1 MALTV
6 FQEAVLIE
14 TTNSKNKLGQGNKVC
29 YRNLIIDQLLF
40 LLEAN
45 KTQYIFARLADIG
58 TLVD

>member
-40 LLEAN
+40 LWKLIKRN
-45 KTQYIFARLADIG
+45 IFLQDLAILAD
-58 TLVD
+58 

>member
-14 TTNSKNKLGQGNKVC
+14 TTNSENKLGQGNKVC

-40 LLEAN
+40 LWKLIKLN
-45 KTQYIFARLADIG
+45 IFLQDLAILAD
-58 TLVD
+58 

>member
-40 LLEAN
+40 LWKLIKLN
-45 KTQYIFARLADIG
+45 IFLQDLAILAD
-58 TLVD
+58 